1 MANSENN
8 YITSIGI
15 LATLFFVFG
24 FISWSNA
31 VLIPYFKIAFQLTS
45 FKAYLVTFAF
55 YISYLI
61 ISLPSSIFLNKYGY
75 KKSMVFGLWV
85 MAVGAFIFI
94 PSAIQKSYLLFLAG
108 LFTLGTGLSILQTAS
123 NPYITIIGP
132 IESAAQRIS
141 IMGICNKTAGIIA
154 PLLLSYIILKPQDIT
169 LIENLQASGT
179 LAKQTLLLNLLD
191 RVIMPY
197 AIIGIALF
205 LLGVAINYSSLPEI
219 THDKTPDKP
228 LKAIFAHPHL
238 ILGVLAIFFHVGTQV
253 IAIDTIINYATSKG
267 MSLNTAKVLPS
278 YVLTL
283 TIIGY
288 ISGIVLIP
296 RYLKQLTALKICT
309 ILGLIFSFL
318 IIFTNGE
325 VYFLGIKSDI
335 SIWFIVLLG
344 LANSLIWAGIWPL
357 AINGL
362 GSLTKIG
369 ASLMIMG
376 LSGNAI
382 LPLFYGFLADKS
394 NLQNAYFILIP
405 CFIYV
410 AFYAFYGHKLKFWN
424 FKLTFYNEK

>member
-55 YISYLI
+55 YISYLV

-238 ILGVLAIFFHVGTQV
+238 ILGALAIFFHVGTQV

-278 YVLTL
+278 YVLTM

-424 FKLTFYNEK
+424 LKLTFNNEK